1 MSLFSWKENKSG
13 GVIAPDERLSWPLT
27 IGTGLQHIAAMF
39 GATFLVPII
48 TKMPP
53 TTTIFFSGVGTM
65 IFLLITRNKLPSYL
79 GSSFAFLAPIAAAN
93 AKGGMAV
100 ALGGVVAAGVLLA
113 LIGFIVNAIGIGWI
127 EKMLPPVV
135 TGAIVMVIGFNLAG
149 VAKNEFASKP
159 LLAIVTLGSI
169 ALIAVISKGFLGRIS
184 IFAGIVVGYVVALI
198 NGDVNLDGVKAA
210 KWIALPTF
218 TSPSFKMSAI
228 VLFIPVVLVLI
239 AENVGHVKA
248 VMAMTGKDLND
259 EMGNA
264 LIADGA
270 ATTLAGFG
278 GGSGTTTYAENI
290 GVMAATKVYSTAAYW
305 VAAIGAVVLS
315 LSPKFGAILSA
326 TPAGVLGGA
335 GTALYGMIGILG
347 ARIWIENRVDFSDST
362 NLIIAATTVIIG
374 ISDFS
379 WTRGQFTFNGI
390 INATLV
396 AVIGYAVLRAIAKS
410 RK

>member
-1 MSLFSWKENKSG
+1 
-13 GVIAPDERLSWPLT
+13 
-27 IGTGLQHIAAMF
+27 
-39 GATFLVPII
+39 
-48 TKMPP
+48 
-53 TTTIFFSGVGTM
+53 
-65 IFLLITRNKLPSYL
+65 
-79 GSSFAFLAPIAAAN
+79 
-93 AKGGMAV
+93 MAV

-264 LIADGA
+264 Q
-270 ATTLAGFG
+270 
-278 GGSGTTTYAENI
+278 I
-290 GVMAATKVYSTAAYW
+290 G
-305 VAAIGAVVLS
+305 
-315 LSPKFGAILSA
+315 
-326 TPAGVLGGA
+326 
-335 GTALYGMIGILG
+335 
-347 ARIWIENRVDFSDST
+347 
-362 NLIIAATTVIIG
+362 
-374 ISDFS
+374 
-379 WTRGQFTFNGI
+379 
-390 INATLV
+390 
-396 AVIGYAVLRAIAKS
+396 RAHV
-410 RK
+410 